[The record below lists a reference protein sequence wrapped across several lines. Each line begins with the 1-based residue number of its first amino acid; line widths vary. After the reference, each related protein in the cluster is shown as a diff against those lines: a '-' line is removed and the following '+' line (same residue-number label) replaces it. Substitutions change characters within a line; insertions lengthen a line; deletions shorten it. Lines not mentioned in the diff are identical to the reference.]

1 MRTVTGNHKELIII
15 GQLVHRHVGVRGHDL
30 LLGREFG
37 ALLEF
42 KITNGTGQGKV
53 AVDTAKVDETTRSAN
68 ASLFACEGLAGE
80 PVTPDAED
88 TDLRSEACGRMR
100 AASRGP

>member
-1 MRTVTGNHKELIII
+1 MRTVTGNYKEFIII

-30 LLGREFG
+30 LFGREFG

-42 KITNGTGQGKV
+42 KITNGTGQGKI
-53 AVDTAKVDETTRSAN
+53 AVDTAKVDEAARSAN
-68 ASLFACEGLAGE
+68 ASLFACEGLAGT
-80 PVTPDAED
+80 PMTPDAAD
-88 TDLRSEACGRMR
+88 TNLRSEACGRMR